1 MKKLANQNK
10 SSFTVSFVAVTIIII
25 IIIIA
30 AQSVYSKKNREI
42 TP

>member
-25 IIIIA
+25 IIA

>member
-25 IIIIA
+25 IIIA